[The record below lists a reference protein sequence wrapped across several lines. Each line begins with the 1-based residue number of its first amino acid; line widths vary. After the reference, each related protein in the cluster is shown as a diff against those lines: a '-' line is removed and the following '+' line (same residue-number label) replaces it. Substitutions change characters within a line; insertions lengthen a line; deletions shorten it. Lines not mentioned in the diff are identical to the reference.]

1 MSQSKR
7 RGTFEERK
15 AQAIQREADR
25 LQAVQDA
32 KDLRH
37 EQELQAWRTMVWW
50 QVEMTEERY
59 NRWAKRKHK
68 RDMDMAVMAGT
79 LASAFGTF
87 TYRRNHGGI
96 GGMR

>member
-25 LQAVQDA
+25 LQAIQDA

-37 EQELQAWRTMVWW
+37 AQELQAWRTMVWW
-50 QVEMTEERY
+50 QIEMTEERY
-59 NRWAKRKHK
+59 NRFVKRRH
-68 RDMDMAVMAGT
+68 RVAT

-87 TYRRNHGGI
+87 LYHPNHSRGG
-96 GGMR
+96 RL